1 MTFDRALILLLTAI
15 AFAAWLVLNAAPAL
29 SEDLE
34 LPHCDEPV
42 VVRSAMEISLGQQAW
57 LAENLPFIFKAEGVG
72 AKELMV
78 NEDGR
83 WCSVEQR
90 RGVTG
95 WIPSYW
101 WISWLD
107 WRADVTFIYRVHRNW
122 RGGISVTVPVGQ

>member
-1 MTFDRALILLLTAI
+1 MVAAI
-15 AFAAWLVLNAAPAL
+15 AIVALVYAFVPAR
-29 SEDLE
+29 SEELE

-42 VVRSAMEISLGQQAW
+42 VVKTAMEISLGQQAW
-57 LAENLPFIFKAEGVG
+57 LAENLPFIFKADGVD